1 MIMAEHATFL
11 HLSVS
16 FATFMRSCN
25 LQAAFLLFAWGI
37 RPYKYSERRRNLA
50 ISRARKEELVA
61 KYVETL
67 SSADGFIVAEYTAM
81 TVAESEQL
89 RHKLR
94 ENQGEFMVTKNTLF
108 KIALEQAEL
117 PVPEDLLV
125 GPVGVAISKGNLPG
139 MTKAVIDFA
148 KDFEEK
154 FAIKGGVMGT
164 SVFQAGDVDAI
175 SKLPTLEELYPQI
188 IGMLVQPQ
196 QGLVNT
202 LQAANGSVVN
212 VLQPGISGIL
222 NVLQAHI
229 TQNLQGDGEAA
240 EAA

>member
-1 MIMAEHATFL
+1 M
-11 HLSVS
+11 
-16 FATFMRSCN
+16 
-25 LQAAFLLFAWGI
+25 
-37 RPYKYSERRRNLA
+37 A

-61 KYVETL
+61 KYVESL
-67 SSADGFIVAEYTAM
+67 STADGFIVAEYRAM
-81 TVAESEQL
+81 TVAETEQL

-108 KIALEQAEL
+108 KIALDQAEL

-125 GPVGVAISKGNLPG
+125 GPVGIAISKGNLPG
-139 MTKAVIDFA
+139 MTKAVMDFA
-148 KDFEEK
+148 KDFEQK
-154 FAIKGGVMGT
+154 FTIKGGVMGT
-164 SVFQAGDVDAI
+164 SIFQAGDVEAI

-188 IGMLVQPQ
+188 LGMLIQPQ

-202 LQAANGSVVN
+202 LHAANGSVVN
-212 VLQPGISGIL
+212 VLQPAVAGIL

-229 TQNLQGDGEAA
+229 TQNLQGDGESV